1 MWQPQTFQATQQS
14 QQAWTPQSF
23 QPLEP
28 QQSNSQP
35 VANGP
40 NTLPNQPNQMG
51 DNQDIVSSLNNWSH
65 SPTNVDLSDLPQSG
79 QGLSLAQKFG
89 AGATALGRGAIGVGE
104 DMLVKPA
111 VGGLT
116 DLMMRMKA
124 GPQAAGSD
132 TAPNPNILS
141 GDEMGALTMLSPK
154 SIALPRTMPS
164 FGVQPETEMGQ
175 IEDTALNKVMERNAS
190 NNPINGGSNIKQGL
204 SARSPEELGHA
215 SDDMIASAGK
225 IYGDMRKVGAT
236 LNEDASNSLAS
247 NLEDS
252 LKQKTFIPQL
262 NPKTLAI
269 VDHIKNTIDENGSI
283 GLDELDQY
291 RRLLGRIGNTEDGVS
306 AGAVRNAID
315 EHVNNLQNS
324 DLSSGTTDAVD
335 LLNKGRNAYR
345 TASQFEDVAD
355 VVAKANGDPNKLKQ
369 GLTNFLKNDK
379 NTRGWSQDK
388 IDAVRYAADTGV
400 GENILKAF
408 GKFGFDFS
416 KSGTGN
422 TVLPAL
428 SMVAGGF
435 GAPLGVPLALGGT
448 MARQAQ
454 KYIARGKAEKM
465 LNYVGGQQ

>member
-1 MWQPQTFQATQQS
+1 
-14 QQAWTPQSF
+14 
-23 QPLEP
+23 
-28 QQSNSQP
+28 
-35 VANGP
+35 
-40 NTLPNQPNQMG
+40 MG

-79 QGLSLAQKFG
+79 QGLTLAQKFS
-89 AGATALGRGAIGVGE
+89 AGATALGRGAVGVGE
-104 DMLVKPA
+104 DMIAKPA
-111 VGGLT
+111 IGGIT
-116 DLMMRMKA
+116 DLMTRMKA
-124 GPQAAGSD
+124 GPQSAGSD
-132 TAPNPNILS
+132 SSPDPNALS
-141 GDEMGALTMLSPK
+141 VNELGTLAMMSPK
-154 SIALPRTMPS
+154 SIALPRTMPT
-164 FGVQPETEMGQ
+164 FGQSQETEMDQ
-175 IEDTALNKVMERNAS
+175 IDDQSLNQIVARNAAN
-190 NNPINGGSNIKQGL
+190 NNPISQGSNIVRGF
-204 SARSPEELGHA
+204 SARGPEDLNAA
-215 SDDMIASAGK
+215 SDAMLSSAGK
-225 IYGDMRKVGAT
+225 VYGQMRDAGAT
-236 LNEDASNSLAS
+236 LGETSSDALSSSLDDA
-247 NLEDS
+247 

-269 VDHIKNTIDENGSI
+269 VDHIKNTIDENGTI

-291 RRLLGRIGNTEDGVS
+291 RRLLGRVGNTEDGVS

-315 EHVNNLQNS
+315 EHVNGLQNS
-324 DLSSGTTDAVD
+324 DLSSGTTEAVD
-335 LLNKGRNAYR
+335 LLNKGRAAYQQ
-345 TASQFEDVAD
+345 ASQFEDVAD

-428 SMVAGGF
+428 SMVAGGL
-435 GAPLGVPLALGGT
+435 GAPLGVPLAFGGT

-465 LNYVGGQQ
+465 LNYIGGQQ